1 METKERIKWLDG
13 LKGLACLLV
22 FVHHFL
28 LSFFSAAYFGA
39 ESHTRLHGYDTYLA
53 SAPIGVFANGN
64 FQVCIFLLIAA
75 FLPAKRIMEC
85 RKEDLQDVA
94 GRMLLKRYPRLMIP
108 VFSVCALNYVI
119 LFLVNRLGLN
129 YMGTELSYH
138 GYSYFLHS
146 LYDLF
151 LVPDT
156 GLLGPLWSI
165 CYIFLGSVTAIALA
179 IPAKKERWY
188 LPLVYLVIA
197 RALVRQSMQ
206 FMPCVLGVML
216 ADLIV
221 NERVR
226 IPWTKRR
233 GILASVAL
241 IAGGL
246 FLGGYP
252 SHVKPEN
259 IYRVF
264 SFINARVE
272 QQENVY
278 IVYHSIGAA
287 LVFAGIYLWNK
298 AGLFSVLSTK
308 LFTFL
313 GRISLGVYLVHQL
326 WLTYLG
332 NYFMDSLKAS
342 WGSYARAACLGFPV
356 LLALVIVSAVVFRQ
370 VIEKPTEKLLG
381 RIR

>member
-28 LSFFSAAYFGA
+28 LSFFSAAYFGV

-64 FQVCIFLLIAA
+64 FQVCVFLLIAA

-108 VFSVCALNYVI
+108 VFSVCAMNYVI

-165 CYIFLGSVTAIALA
+165 SYIFLGSVTAIALA

-188 LPLVYLVIA
+188 LPLVYLVIV
-197 RALVRQSMQ
+197 RALVRQSIQ

-252 SHVKPEN
+252 SYVKPEN
-259 IYRVF
+259 IYSKYYPTVALRVVPSMVQLPLGTSNGGWHTLTLHPKDPGIVF
-264 SFINARVE
+264 EKVVVDCGGYQPSF
-272 QQENVY
+272 
-278 IVYHSIGAA
+278 
-287 LVFAGIYLWNK
+287 
-298 AGLFSVLSTK
+298 LFMEESPKTK
-308 LFTFL
+308 
-313 GRISLGVYLVHQL
+313 
-326 WLTYLG
+326 
-332 NYFMDSLKAS
+332 N
-342 WGSYARAACLGFPV
+342 
-356 LLALVIVSAVVFRQ
+356 
-370 VIEKPTEKLLG
+370 
-381 RIR
+381 

>member
-28 LSFFSAAYFGA
+28 LSFFSAAYFGV

-146 LYDLF
+146 GHCAGGSRKEGKVVF
-151 LVPDT
+151 AA
-156 GLLGPLWSI
+156 GLS
-165 CYIFLGSVTAIALA
+165 CD
-179 IPAKKERWY
+179 R
-188 LPLVYLVIA
+188 A
-197 RALVRQSMQ
+197 RAGSSEH
-206 FMPCVLGVML
+206 
-216 ADLIV
+216 AIY
-221 NERVR
+221 
-226 IPWTKRR
+226 
-233 GILASVAL
+233 AL
-241 IAGGL
+241 RSGRNAGG
-246 FLGGYP
+246 P
-252 SHVKPEN
+252 HCK
-259 IYRVF
+259 
-264 SFINARVE
+264 
-272 QQENVY
+272 
-278 IVYHSIGAA
+278 
-287 LVFAGIYLWNK
+287 
-298 AGLFSVLSTK
+298 
-308 LFTFL
+308 
-313 GRISLGVYLVHQL
+313 
-326 WLTYLG
+326 
-332 NYFMDSLKAS
+332 
-342 WGSYARAACLGFPV
+342 
-356 LLALVIVSAVVFRQ
+356 
-370 VIEKPTEKLLG
+370 
-381 RIR
+381 